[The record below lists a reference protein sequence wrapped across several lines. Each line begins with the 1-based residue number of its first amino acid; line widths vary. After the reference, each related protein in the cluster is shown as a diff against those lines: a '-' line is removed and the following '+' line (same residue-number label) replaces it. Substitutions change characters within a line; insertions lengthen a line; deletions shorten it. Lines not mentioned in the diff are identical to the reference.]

1 MRLSFLCTLVSVCFP
16 RKNMV
21 TPNKPAGACPTCT
34 GLGSVHQA
42 NIKRLVDEQKS
53 IPDGAVA
60 GWDLFHINYYT
71 SPLQTAAAHYGFE
84 FDLSLPVKDYTP
96 PQRDL
101 LFFGVDSPLFHRHFP
116 NIEPPTS
123 VRQGRFE
130 GIATNLLR
138 RYAEHIHEH
147 IHEADYR
154 DKLEEFLVTQT
165 CPDCAGTRLRPES

>member
-1 MRLSFLCTLVSVCFP
+1 
-16 RKNMV
+16 
-21 TPNKPAGACPTCT
+21 PA
-34 GLGSVHQA
+34 H
-42 NIKRLVDEQKS
+42 DELDS
-53 IPDGAVA
+53 DP
-60 GWDLFHINYYT
+60 
-71 SPLQTAAAHYGFE
+71 
-84 FDLSLPVKDYTP
+84 SLPVKGYPP

-101 LFFGVDSPLFHRHFP
+101 LLFGEHSPLFRRHFP
-116 NIEPPTS
+116 NIEPPTT

-165 CPDCAGTRLRPES
+165 CPDCAGTRLRPARRVVTVNGQTIIAVSRLPLNDLGAWLSGLPAVLSADEMIIAEPILVDLSERIT